1 MKRNKKYMVDPGAE
15 TVLSIVTSIT
25 LIFGILVSVAFLVV
39 GDLLADLFDVE
50 IVLYAG
56 IAVCLISLCITYV
69 SWAKQKVIVNISRSL
84 YNINEAV
91 RNLNVVQEDAVA
103 ETTE

>member
-1 MKRNKKYMVDPGAE
+1 MKRNKKYMVDPSAE
-15 TVLSIVTSIT
+15 TVLSIAASFS
-25 LIFGILVSVAFLVV
+25 LIFGSLVSVAFLVV
-39 GDLLADLFDVE
+39 GDLLADSFDME

-56 IAVCLISLCITYV
+56 IAVCLISLCITCV

-91 RNLNVVQEDAVA
+91 RNLDVEQKEAVA